1 MSDVYRH
8 IKQFLVPEEVRHF
21 RDLIQHNAAL
31 FTETFGRGT
40 MGPRYRVIDG
50 DQIRSQLPEI
60 ANFGEER
67 VRPIAEQFAGE
78 PVQLFGFSK
87 RSMRIQVYDKK
98 RHGFRWHFDGHSY
111 TALLCLKNT
120 NRGQTQLIS
129 PGLSQVLRFLLYP
142 LYPVPQVF
150 SIMPYQTITLEAGDL
165 YLHRGSRLLH
175 RGVTLDEEGE
185 RILVAYGYD
194 ELDKKRNPIRDKIAR
209 ALNY

>member
-1 MSDVYRH
+1 MEAYRH
-8 IKQFLVPEEVRHF
+8 LKQFMTHEEVQQF
-21 RDLIQHNAAL
+21 TYLIQHNAAL
-31 FTETFGRGT
+31 FTETSGRGGL
-40 MGPRYRVIDG
+40 GPRYRVIDG

-67 VRPIAEQFAGE
+67 VRPIAEEFAQQ
-78 PVQLFGFSK
+78 PLHLFGSSK
-87 RSMRIQVYDKK
+87 RAMRIQVYNKK
-98 RHGFRWHFDGHSY
+98 HHGFRWHFDGHSY
-111 TALLCLKNT
+111 TTLLCLKNT

-142 LYPVPQVF
+142 LYAVPQVF

-185 RILVAYGYD
+185 RILVVYGYD

-209 ALNY
+209 ALNF